1 MPTVKVSA
9 KGQLVIPAE
18 IRKRYGIE
26 AGDKLEFLDF
36 GDQIV
41 MIPIKNAIEDA
52 EGWLRSDRSVSQMLE
67 DSREEEKTAEKGIGQ
82 KDG

>member
-9 KGQLVIPAE
+9 RGQLVIPEE

-26 AGDKLEFLDF
+26 AGDKVEFLDF

-52 EGWLRSDRSVSQMLE
+52 EGWLRSDLSVSQMLE
-67 DSREEEKTAEKGIGQ
+67 DSRELVKVVQ
-82 KDG
+82 K